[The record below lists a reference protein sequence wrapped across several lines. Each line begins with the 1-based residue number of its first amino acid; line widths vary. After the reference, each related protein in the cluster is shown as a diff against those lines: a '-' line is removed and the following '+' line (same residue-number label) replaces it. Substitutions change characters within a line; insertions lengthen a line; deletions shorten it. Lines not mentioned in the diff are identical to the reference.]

1 MQRMG
6 AGANTLTHRTT
17 LYTFLF
23 KPTSIILTHPS
34 SQPLSH
40 PQTLYHTHAPTITP
54 SNTNP
59 LSHPHT
65 RPPPYNTPMQVFRF
79 DRVLWSHPSLRPS
92 WGKNTDGAPG
102 DPPLFLSILYTPAI
116 DPLRYLDGTMTIY
129 DIPSLPTELLTSL
142 VSSHFTHTLIYSLQK
157 VLPLNTMYIG
167 RQGCRLSN
175 IF

>member
-116 DPLRYLDGTMTIY
+116 DPLIPLYIHFKRSCHSTRCISADRDADCRTYSERHFCDLFRLWSYRYD
-129 DIPSLPTELLTSL
+129 
-142 VSSHFTHTLIYSLQK
+142 
-157 VLPLNTMYIG
+157 
-167 RQGCRLSN
+167 
-175 IF
+175 